1 MELPSIREVKKM
13 AKQNLADKVIKDAYT
28 SETASAN
35 ELSVN
40 DLQTKNALNATL
52 TNIPLVKDTPCSG
65 KQLYQLIMNVMKGIS
80 TLRRYHYKKLYDDH
94 GNKKLKEE
102 KWGKAFFKKNLPA
115 SPKKFDRSIKEN
127 ASAELPIPAAA
138 NPFTAG
144 KQIAKNDI
152 AKFFTDL
159 EALWQAQYD
168 KNEIT
173 YTESTCHSNCHSAC
187 HSACHSSCNRSC
199 NCNRCHSNCHTN
211 CFTQAHT
218 PDVGNCHTNWVE
230 VRSVDDIS
238 RGLHV
243 TGVDGNHYHVAMPI
257 EGVSWKHEGGKA
269 YVNPSNPGTK
279 AASKGRL
286 I

>member
-13 AKQNLADKVIKDAYT
+13 AKQNLADKVVKDAYT

-35 ELSVN
+35 ELSLD

-52 TNIPLVKDTPCSG
+52 ANIPLVKDTPCSG

-159 EALWQAQYD
+159 EALWQAQYS

-187 HSACHSSCNRSC
+187 HGACHSSCNRSC
-199 NCNRCHSNCHTN
+199 NCNCNCNCNCHWINVT
-211 CFTQAHT
+211 
-218 PDVGNCHTNWVE
+218 
-230 VRSVDDIS
+230 SVDGETHSGRNPIADKN
-238 RGLHV
+238 GWNV
-243 TGVDGNHYHVAMPI
+243 TGSDGRHYNV
-257 EGVSWKHEGGKA
+257 GSQSSGGSWRNNGGQLQINTHA
-269 YVNPSNPGTK
+269 LQTK
-279 AASKGRL
+279 SGHR
-286 I
+286 

>member
-13 AKQNLADKVIKDAYT
+13 AKQNLADKVVKDAYT

-35 ELSVN
+35 ELSLD

-52 TNIPLVKDTPCSG
+52 ANIPLVKDTPCSG

-159 EALWQAQYD
+159 EALWQAQYG

-187 HSACHSSCNRSC
+187 HGACHSSCNRSC
-199 NCNRCHSNCHTN
+199 NCNCNCNCNCHWIN
-211 CFTQAHT
+211 
-218 PDVGNCHTNWVE
+218 VK
-230 VRSVDDIS
+230 SVDGETHSGRNAIVDKN
-238 RGLHV
+238 GWNV
-243 TGVDGNHYHVAMPI
+243 TGSDGRQYNV
-257 EGVSWKHEGGKA
+257 GSQSSGGSWRNNGGQLQINTHA
-269 YVNPSNPGTK
+269 VQTK
-279 AASKGRL
+279 SGHR
-286 I
+286 

>member
-28 SETASAN
+28 SETASAS
-35 ELSVN
+35 ELSLD
-40 DLQTKNALNATL
+40 DLQTKGALNTAL
-52 TNIPLVKDTPCSG
+52 TNIPLVKDTACSG

-102 KWGKAFFKKNLPA
+102 KWGKAYFKKILPA
-115 SPKKFDRSIKEN
+115 SPKKYERSIKTD
-127 ASAELPIPAAA
+127 ASAELPLPTVA

-159 EALWQAQYD
+159 EALWEAQYS

-173 YTESTCHSNCHSAC
+173 YTESTCHSNCHSNC
-187 HSACHSSCNRSC
+187 HGACHSSCNRSC
-199 NCNRCHSNCHTN
+199 NCNCNCN
-211 CFTQAHT
+211 CNWETVRDVNGESHNSRPNFGKGKDGWNVTTASGHQYNVGHNEGEGWRVVHT
-218 PDVGNCHTNWVE
+218 PVGDRIQVN
-230 VRSVDDIS
+230 S
-238 RGLHV
+238 RDMR
-243 TGVDGNHYHVAMPI
+243 T
-257 EGVSWKHEGGKA
+257 K
-269 YVNPSNPGTK
+269 PGH
-279 AASKGRL
+279 R
-286 I
+286 